1 MVKVLF
7 VCLGNIC
14 RSPLAEGVLRHRA
27 GALGEKGRGILVD
40 SAGTSGWH
48 LGEAPDA
55 RAQDAARRRGFDI
68 SALRSRQLRP
78 DDFETFDHILV
89 MDRQNLIDAEAVRPE
104 KAGALLRLLLKE
116 REVPDPYWGGDSHF
130 DSVIDLIE
138 EGIAELLAEI
148 GAKAEPS

>member
-27 GALGEKGRGILVD
+27 GVLGEKGEGILVD

-48 LGEAPDA
+48 LGEAPDT
-55 RAQDAARRRGFDI
+55 RAQEAAKRRGFDI
-68 SALRSRQLRP
+68 SALRSRQLVP
-78 DDFETFDHILV
+78 ADFETFDHILV
-89 MDRQNLIDAEAVRPE
+89 MDRQNLIDAEAIRPE
-104 KAGALLRLLLKE
+104 GAGGLLRLLLEE

-138 EGIAELLAEI
+138 EGIEELLAEI
-148 GAKAEPS
+148 GAEAQPS